1 LWYVSRVNLRS
12 IFVPMPTP
20 FAGGEVDYAA
30 IGGNVRQ
37 WIASGLGGIV
47 ALGTNGEAALLDDDE
62 SQRILETV
70 RAEVPKGRVLI
81 AGAGKESTRA
91 TIKAAKRAGAAGAD
105 AVLVKTPSVYK
116 NHVSAAGLAAHYT
129 AVADGSPVP
138 VLLYNFPAS
147 TGVNLTADL
156 VARLAAHP
164 NIIGMKETSTDA
176 AQFAD
181 LSAAVPGDF
190 TVLCGAA
197 PGVFGA
203 LCNGAGGAIIAIS
216 AIMPGACLELLSSVR
231 EGRYDRALALQH
243 HITPLARAV
252 TTGFGVPGLKAA
264 LTLAGFQGGDPR
276 PPLMPLAPDAV
287 ERIRTLLHAAHD

>member
-1 LWYVSRVNLRS
+1 
-12 IFVPMPTP
+12 MPTP
-20 FAGGEVDYAA
+20 FAGGDVDYAA
-30 IGGNVRQ
+30 VGGNVRQ

-62 SQRILETV
+62 SQRVVEAV
-70 RAEVPKGRVLI
+70 RREVPNDRVLI

-91 TIKAAKRAGAAGAD
+91 TIAAARRAAAAGAD
-105 AVLVKTPSVYK
+105 AVLVKTPYVYK
-116 NHVSAAGLAAHYT
+116 NHVSTAGLAAHYA
-129 AVADGSPVP
+129 AVADASPVP

-156 VARLAAHP
+156 VAKLAAHP
-164 NIIGMKETSTDA
+164 NIVGMKETSTDA

-181 LSAAVPGDF
+181 LSAAVPAGF
-190 TVLCGAA
+190 NVLCGAA

-216 AIMPGACLELLSSVR
+216 AIMPGPCLELLASVR
-231 EGRYDRALALQH
+231 EGRYDRALAIQH

-252 TTGFGVPGLKAA
+252 TTTFGVPGLKAA

-276 PPLMPLAPDAV
+276 PPLMPLAPEAV
-287 ERIRTLLHAAHD
+287 ERIRTLLHAAHSFSHV